1 MNIEDV
7 QPAHCYARA
16 QRVLADVALIRDEMG
31 RTNDPRPAPEVTN
44 AQPRECYAEA
54 SATWCKATRLA
65 REIGATMPTTAPAGP
80 PLLDIRPGHVL
91 QLVDGVE
98 HVVGEI
104 KQRLGIAETSA
115 EPAIESQR
123 QPSDVLATLVRINR
137 EMSRTLER
145 PFTPTDVYGVV
156 ALASAY
162 AARLG
167 GAPRTAAFER
177 RKRPADCYARLESCL
192 ATTVVLAEK
201 RNQRGLALRG
211 ALADV
216 TPGDVYDLAS
226 LVLGEVKF
234 IHALSH
240 DVAPV
245 YPFEPAPAGHYL
257 PSHVYQLARTLEA
270 QLSTIR

>member
-1 MNIEDV
+1 MKIEDV

-16 QRVLADVALIRDEMG
+16 QRLLADVALVRDELG
-31 RTNDPRPAPEVTN
+31 RSADSRSVPEIAH

-54 SATWCKATRLA
+54 IATWSKATRLA
-65 REIGATMPTTAPAGP
+65 REIGATSPAFAPAGP
-80 PLLDIRPGHVL
+80 LLLDVKPGHVL
-91 QLVDGVE
+91 HLIDAVE
-98 HVVGEI
+98 KVVGTL
-104 KQRLGIAETSA
+104 KHRLDIGETNA
-115 EPAIESQR
+115 EPAIESHR
-123 QPSDVLATLVRINR
+123 QPSDVLVTLVRVNR
-137 EMSRTLER
+137 ELSRTLET
-145 PFTPTDVYGVV
+145 PFTPSDVYGVV

-167 GAPRTAAFER
+167 GTAKTSPFER

-192 ATTVVLAEK
+192 SATVGLVEK

-211 ALADV
+211 ALTDI

-245 YPFEPAPAGHYL
+245 YPFEPAPAGQYL
-257 PSHVYQLARTLEA
+257 PSHCYQLIRTLEA
-270 QLSTIR
+270 QLAAIK